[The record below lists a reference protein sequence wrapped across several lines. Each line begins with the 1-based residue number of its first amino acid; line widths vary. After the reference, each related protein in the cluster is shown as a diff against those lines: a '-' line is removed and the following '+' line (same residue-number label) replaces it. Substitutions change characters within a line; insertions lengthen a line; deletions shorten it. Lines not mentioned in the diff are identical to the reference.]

1 MRREEALQ
9 EILQTA
15 ASELSLSSV
24 SLSCYNNKKERG
36 LSMSSVMQMPGFDT
50 DYIRKTIIQPLDAYE
65 KTQNSTSLK
74 EIQDAIR
81 IAQMMVSGFRDI
93 LDQLNFDEEKL
104 RTLQYSLD
112 DNYDTI
118 DAQLKQTSDPV
129 TREMIDKLLTHMAKL
144 DMEIGDL
151 ILEHRHEG

>member
-1 MRREEALQ
+1 MM
-9 EILQTA
+9 
-15 ASELSLSSV
+15 
-24 SLSCYNNKKERG
+24 Y
-36 LSMSSVMQMPGFDT
+36 MPAFDT
-50 DYIRKTIIQPLDAYE
+50 NHIQKTIIQPLSAYE
-65 KTQNSTSLK
+65 NKQNSTSLK

-81 IAQMMVSGFRDI
+81 IAQMMVSGFRNI

-118 DAQLKQTSDPV
+118 SAQLEQTSDPE
-129 TREMIDKLLTHMAKL
+129 TREMIDTLLTHMAKL

-151 ILEHRHEG
+151 ILEHRHAS